1 MSSHGKPP
9 TSWGVS
15 RSIIEHKIQVNP
27 FAKLR
32 KQKLHKTF
40 DEKATVAEAEV
51 HRLLDAVFI
60 CEV

>member
-1 MSSHGKPP
+1 
-9 TSWGVS
+9 VS